1 MPPGMSKPQWVL
13 CIDDDPHVLEGLR
26 RLVHPLAHTW
36 QFTFTANGH
45 DALALLACTPFDIVV
60 TDLVMPEPDGLE
72 ILLELRRR
80 FPAVK
85 VVVMS
90 GGGRWG
96 TSTLLDI
103 AHKLGASSILAK
115 PFRLQELLDALEGV
129 TRARE
134 ALAPPG
140 GADAGPQS

>member
-1 MPPGMSKPQWVL
+1 MPPPQRVL
-13 CIDDDPHVLEGLR
+13 CIDDDPYVLEGLR
-26 RLVHPLAHTW
+26 RLVHPLAHAW
-36 QFTFTANGH
+36 QFTFTTNGH

-80 FPAVK
+80 FPAVQ

-90 GGGRWG
+90 GGGRRG
-96 TSTLLDI
+96 TLTLLDI
-103 AHKLGASSILAK
+103 AHKLGASRILAK
-115 PFRLQELLDALEGV
+115 PFRPQELLEALEGV

-134 ALAPPG
+134 ALALPD
-140 GADAGPQS
+140 GADAGTQS

>member
-1 MPPGMSKPQWVL
+1 MPPGMPPPQRVL

-26 RLVHPLAHTW
+26 RLVHPLAHAW
-36 QFTFTANGH
+36 QFTFTTNGR

-60 TDLVMPEPDGLE
+60 TDLIMPEPDGLE

-80 FPAVK
+80 FPAVH

-96 TSTLLDI
+96 TWTLLDI
-103 AHKLGASSILAK
+103 AHKLGASRILAK
-115 PFRLQELLDALEGV
+115 PFHLQALLEALEDV

-134 ALAPPG
+134 ALAPPD
-140 GADAGPQS
+140 GADAETQS

>member
-1 MPPGMSKPQWVL
+1 MPQPQRVL

-26 RLVHPLAHTW
+26 RLVHPLAHAW

-45 DALALLACTPFDIVV
+45 DALTLLACTPFDIVI
-60 TDLVMPEPDGLE
+60 TDLVMPKPDGLE

-96 TSTLLDI
+96 IFNLLDI
-103 AHKLGASSILAK
+103 AHKLGASRILAK
-115 PFRLQELLDALEGV
+115 PFRLQALLEALEDV
-129 TRARE
+129 THARE
-134 ALAPPG
+134 ALALPD
-140 GADAGPQS
+140 GADASTQS